1 MKKILFVL
9 LLLSIFCV
17 GCEKESIYN
26 YRGSVVVDKWHG
38 KRHYFLRLR
47 DSIKGVYYIKE
58 IDVTEFEYSL
68 VELGDTIK

>member
-9 LLLSIFCV
+9 LLVLSCV
-17 GCEKESIYN
+17 GCEKDSIYN